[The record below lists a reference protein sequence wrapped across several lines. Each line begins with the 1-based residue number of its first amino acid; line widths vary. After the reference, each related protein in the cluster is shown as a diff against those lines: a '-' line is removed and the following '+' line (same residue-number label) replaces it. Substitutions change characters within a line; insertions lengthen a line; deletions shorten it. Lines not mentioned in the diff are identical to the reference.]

1 MPISRNVCE
10 FYRLKRDNLKF
21 ELDLDSQDPDI
32 KKAWFYLFLL
42 QYSIVYLVI
51 QVELFKK
58 KSKNKQTQPMSQ
70 KNPLMN
76 SNQIE
81 LIAILISFSG

>member
-32 KKAWFYLFLL
+32 QKAWFYLFLL
-42 QYSIVYLVI
+42 QYSIVYSVF
-51 QVELFKK
+51 QVEFFKK

-70 KNPLMN
+70 KNPLMS

>member
-10 FYRLKRDNLKF
+10 FYRLKRDNPKF

>member
-1 MPISRNVCE
+1 M
-10 FYRLKRDNLKF
+10 
-21 ELDLDSQDPDI
+21 DSQDPDI

-81 LIAILISFSG
+81 LIAILISFSGWQNQMDFNDSAVWWMNHSA